1 MNTTIGEAVDKKLP
15 SAGPSFQRGHQR
27 ERGKGGFLQSS
38 KIAMLEPITGFEK
51 HLHAVRAKHYIFWFI
66 AYPFTLKVLDRVLA
80 LCRFLSCLTLPACT
94 WPLSTA
100 LLYTYIPSVGAL

>member
-38 KIAMLEPITGFEK
+38 IQSKYRNARTLMFESHHGLRK
-51 HLHAVRAKHYIFWFI
+51 ASPCGDHFIFWFCLS
-66 AYPFTLKVLDRVLA
+66 FT
-80 LCRFLSCLTLPACT
+80 
-94 WPLSTA
+94 
-100 LLYTYIPSVGAL
+100 IPRYRC